1 MRRHG
6 FPKKFTRPGLHGFP
20 KRLNKLLNRVHGAFF
35 AGIYTYLWAQG
46 SVYLLVCHAL
56 KQGKRWTLYQTRLS
70 VGYYLSTY
78 VRN

>member
-20 KRLNKLLNRVHGAFF
+20 KRLNKLLNRVHGACF
-35 AGIYTYLWAQG
+35 AGIYADLWAQRPVNLFIG
-46 SVYLLVCHAL
+46 HAL
-56 KQGKRWTLYQTRLS
+56 KLSKRWTLYQTRLS